1 MSENTNPKSIAK
13 QYYEGGNSPLTDHE
27 WDALY
32 TGLEE
37 IGYTPESGI
46 KHSYQMYSLKKTFSE
61 DELETWLR
69 VTHEGQLITVP
80 QN

>member
-46 KHSYQMYSLKKTFSE
+46 KHLYQMYSLKKTFSE
-61 DELETWLR
+61 DLPCGTSLDTIFSPMWDIL
-69 VTHEGQLITVP
+69 
-80 QN
+80 